1 MSTSPSL
8 VKFSDQNRFIRRSF
22 SMFYANVLHTFNA
35 NNAIINTPSQDYF
48 QKFDRILNRQRYECP
63 IHAKKND
70 LKARLRVVE
79 ASLKRIF
86 VILCCFSSSSK
97 EQKQESTP
105 NYHALSL
112 RVFLILYEN

>member
-48 QKFDRILNRQRYECP
+48 QKFDRILNR
-63 IHAKKND
+63 
-70 LKARLRVVE
+70 
-79 ASLKRIF
+79 
-86 VILCCFSSSSK
+86 
-97 EQKQESTP
+97 
-105 NYHALSL
+105 
-112 RVFLILYEN
+112 